1 LHLVDKLK
9 ENKIIVKNLLL
20 TLALSVGCLS
30 YSTAQVEVKTVPQSS
45 ADVGMAPIRQGNW
58 MIGGSVGSLGYSF
71 EGESFNI
78 QLNPRAG
85 YFISDGIAIGAQ
97 ANLGFTS
104 GKDDNPN
111 NWGYGISPFV
121 RYYFPGG
128 ASATGRFFGQGDV
141 GIGGSSAGDDVS
153 LNLGAN
159 VGYAHFITQTVA
171 LEVMAGYNY
180 SKANI
185 NASGTQNGLGLSV
198 GFQIYLPGRN
208 R

>member
-1 LHLVDKLK
+1 M
-9 ENKIIVKNLLL
+9 NKYKSIMKNLLL
-20 TLALSVGCLS
+20 TLALSIGFIT
-30 YSTAQVEVKTVPQSS
+30 YSSAQVEVKTVPQSS

-71 EGESFNI
+71 ESESFNI
-78 QLNPRAG
+78 QVNPRAG
-85 YFISDGIAIGAQ
+85 YFVSDGVAIGAQ
-97 ANLGFTS
+97 ANLSFRTS
-104 GKDDNPN
+104 DGETGSSNE
-111 NWGYGISPFV
+111 WGYGIAPFV

-128 ASATGRFFGQGDV
+128 ASATGRFFGQGDI
-141 GIGGSSAGDDVS
+141 GIGGSSAGDNVS
-153 LNLGAN
+153 LNLGLNA
-159 VGYAHFITQTVA
+159 GYAHFITQTVA

-185 NASGTQNGLGLSV
+185 SSDLGKQSGLGVAV

>member
-1 LHLVDKLK
+1 M
-9 ENKIIVKNLLL
+9 KNLLL
-20 TLALSVGCLS
+20 TLALSIGFIS
-30 YSTAQVEVKTVPQSS
+30 YSSAQVEVKTVPQSS
-45 ADVGMAPIRQGNW
+45 ADVGMAPIKQGNW

-71 EGESFNI
+71 EAESFNI
-78 QLNPRAG
+78 QINPRAG
-85 YFISDGIAIGAQ
+85 YFITDGLAIGAQ
-97 ANLGFTS
+97 ANLGFRTV
-104 GKDDNPN
+104 KDADNE
-111 NWGYGISPFV
+111 WGYGIAPFV

-128 ASATGRFFGQGDV
+128 ASATGRFFGQGDI

-185 NASGTQNGLGLSV
+185 SASSDKQSGLGVSV